1 MYLIS
6 AISVFM
12 ELVNSPS
19 LSTRLIEIRRTG
31 SLPGILHSGYRKL
44 AKIPFSIQEHVSV
57 VLCFRHSNTSCLLL
71 FKSN

>member
-19 LSTRLIEIRRTG
+19 SLSARLIEIRRTD
-31 SLPGILHSGYRKL
+31 SLPGIRRSGYRKL
-44 AKIPFSIQEHVSV
+44 AKIPLSIQERVSV
-57 VLCFRHSNTSCLLL
+57 VLCFQTQ
-71 FKSN
+71 